1 MIFSH
6 LLLKANVDI
15 VNAAVSYGVERI
27 GFKKILTNAKARVK
41 LYRAHDTDA
50 SSTKKANPVPKKC

>member
-1 MIFSH
+1 M
-6 LLLKANVDI
+6 LKANVDI